1 MERVQVQKEDFS
13 DILRTIERLIDKVEN
28 ILSRDEIAKSRIMD
42 IKEGKIQGRT
52 ETELDSY
59 LKKRGVK
66 LKLKTT
72 KTYLNIHKHYKKNYH
87 I

>member
-1 MERVQVQKEDFS
+1 MEQVQVQKEDFS

-66 LKLKTT
+66 
-72 KTYLNIHKHYKKNYH
+72 IE
-87 I
+87 

>member
-1 MERVQVQKEDFS
+1 MEQVQVQKEDFS

-66 LKLKTT
+66 
-72 KTYLNIHKHYKKNYH
+72 IG
-87 I
+87 